1 MFYCSKKFTQERS
14 EDHGITTRYNFA
26 NSAFYSFTF
35 QLKACYDLHFLVS
48 IYFKTFLITQSS
60 NIISNL

>member
-1 MFYCSKKFTQERS
+1 MFYCSKKFTQERP
-14 EDHGITTRYNFA
+14 EDQGITIYNFA
-26 NSAFYSFTF
+26 NSAFCSFTF
-35 QLKACYDLHFLVS
+35 KLKACYDLHFLVS